1 MRPRHFYLCTLLFAT
16 VCRALGQNSGGDVHA
31 YPAHG
36 VIEKIAPDHHAVTI
50 HHQAIPGYMMEM
62 TMDFPVRDPHLLD
75 GLAAGDQVD
84 FTLDVSRDDAWVEN
98 IRRVGHTDLPPIAM
112 PVASQTELK
121 PGDLLPDAD
130 FVTEKGQTVHLSDF
144 RGQVVAFTFFFTRCP
159 LPNYCPLMN
168 RNFSRARDLLLT
180 QPGAPKNWQFLS
192 ISFDPAYD
200 TPALLTSFGNFYR
213 ANNSDR
219 WLFVTATPSTLKNL
233 AAPLGLMVM
242 RQGNNI
248 SHNLRTIVVDP
259 QGRLFHQ
266 FNGNEW
272 TPGEL
277 AHAIGEAS
285 GAMPAR

>member
-1 MRPRHFYLCTLLFAT
+1 MSRRPFYLVALLLAAGG
-16 VCRALGQNSGGDVHA
+16 CAAGQNSAGDVHS

-36 VIEKIAPDHHAVTI
+36 VIEKIAPDHRAVTI
-50 HHQAIPGYMMEM
+50 HHHAIPGYMMEM
-62 TMDFPVRDPHLLD
+62 TMDFPVHDPRLLD
-75 GLAAGDQVD
+75 GLVRGDQVD
-84 FTLDVSRDDAWVEN
+84 FTLEVSRDDAWVEN
-98 IRRVGHTDLPPIAM
+98 IRRAGHTDLPPV
-112 PVASQTELK
+112 PTSPNEELK

-168 RNFSRARDLLLT
+168 QNLARTRRLLLA
-180 QPGAPKNWQFLS
+180 QPHAPKNWQFLS

-200 TPALLTSFGNFYR
+200 TPALLTSFGDFYR
-213 ANNSDR
+213 AHDSDR
-219 WLFVTATPSTLKNL
+219 WLFVAATPATLKNL

-242 RQGNNI
+242 RQGSNI

-259 QGRLFHQ
+259 QGRLFRQ
-266 FNGNEW
+266 FNGNQW

-277 AHAIGEAS
+277 ALAIWQAS
-285 GAMPAR
+285 GAAPEN